1 LPASDFDAIITANT
15 EYFQEDIVSVSIR
28 PLLVPGVALA
38 AAGAVALGPSVVVPS
53 AMTPARPVADLPAV
67 QMAEVQLAGFA
78 QDLYY
83 ALEGW
88 VEFGVQVLQDFF
100 FWNPE
105 ISAQIGTLY
114 TTLQPIVERVVILV
128 TNLIE
133 GPADI
138 LGTLTGFASGIF
150 GIGLPAFTAASTGAA
165 AVASPLAATRAGD
178 GPRGAA
184 AVTSPAAPAGE
195 AAPEVAPEATV
206 EAAPE
211 GAPTEAATEAPAAEA
226 PAAEAPAE
234 VTPVEVSVPA
244 AVSRAERGRAAR
256 TARQP
261 AAAAAAVVAEPAT
274 QAVAEVSAAAPST
287 ETRSSSTRASRGAAG
302 KAAKAVRSAAKAG

>member
-1 LPASDFDAIITANT
+1 M
-15 EYFQEDIVSVSIR
+15 SVSIR

-53 AMTPARPVADLPAV
+53 AMTPTRPVVDLPAV

-105 ISAQIGTLY
+105 FAVQIGNIY

-138 LGTLTGFASGIF
+138 LGTLTSFVSGIF
-150 GIGLPAFTAASTGAA
+150 GIGLPAFTAASTAS
-165 AVASPLAATRAGD
+165 AVASPLAARTGD
-178 GPRGAA
+178 GPRAAA
-184 AVTSPAAPAGE
+184 AVRAAAPASE

-211 GAPTEAATEAPAAEA
+211 AAPTEAATEARRRLPPPRPALRLL
-226 PAAEAPAE
+226 
-234 VTPVEVSVPA
+234 
-244 AVSRAERGRAAR
+244 SRLPPR
-256 TARQP
+256 
-261 AAAAAAVVAEPAT
+261 
-274 QAVAEVSAAAPST
+274 
-287 ETRSSSTRASRGAAG
+287 
-302 KAAKAVRSAAKAG
+302 